1 MIGFDP
7 TDEQALI
14 VETVR
19 GFVENEV
26 RPRSRECD
34 EAASLTKDVLSQAHE
49 LGLVANSLPE
59 AHGGG
64 GERSVE
70 QAAARELSILHAA
83 EDTSPRRGA
92 PPLSREGPAHGATVA
107 SSRG

>member
-34 EAASLTKDVLSQAHE
+34 EAASLTKDVLP
-49 LGLVANSLPE
+49 SL
-59 AHGGG
+59 
-64 GERSVE
+64 SK
-70 QAAARELSILHAA
+70 L
-83 EDTSPRRGA
+83 
-92 PPLSREGPAHGATVA
+92 
-107 SSRG
+107 